1 MTFDTATLELLH
13 GTNEVRI
20 RTSGNKRRP
29 VTIWIVVVDDV
40 AFVRS
45 VRGPTAQWF
54 IAASADGQAMLDA
67 GDRQFSVRVIPVTDH
82 ASIEAVSHAYLAKY
96 ATSPYAKA
104 MVAPATLS
112 TTLRLDPL

>member
-67 GDRQFSVRVIPVTDH
+67 GHPGH
-82 ASIEAVSHAYLAKY
+82 G
-96 ATSPYAKA
+96 P
-104 MVAPATLS
+104 
-112 TTLRLDPL
+112 RLDRGGQSRLLGKICDQSLRKVDGRPRDTFHNAAS